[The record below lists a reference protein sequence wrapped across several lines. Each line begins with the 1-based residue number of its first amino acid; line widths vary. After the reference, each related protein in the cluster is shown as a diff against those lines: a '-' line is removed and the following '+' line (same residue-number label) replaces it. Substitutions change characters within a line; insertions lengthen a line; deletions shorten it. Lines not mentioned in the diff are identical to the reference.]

1 MIDLMKYYLDI
12 WSAERDMYGEQLR
25 VAGNAPISARF
36 QAAYTTLVDAI
47 AWMVDLKE
55 KLEDGQLTPKQI
67 QEQIARQIVMYDQAV
82 AYMAAKA
89 TQIRELKDQLVT
101 LKNL

>member
-67 QEQIARQIVMYDQAV
+67 QIVMYDQAV